1 MSYFVIQRNNWEFPI
16 FNFNLINRGDF
27 TRLKKECLRSNAI
40 NAAEKPRFLSS
51 LEPIGPFIAEPVSLN
66 AGQTDLAR
74 PD

>member
-1 MSYFVIQRNNWEFPI
+1 
-16 FNFNLINRGDF
+16 LINRGDF

-51 LEPIGPFIAEPVSLN
+51 LEPAGPFIAEPVSLN
-66 AGQTDLAR
+66 AGQTDQER